1 MEKQERDIVLN
12 KLRERAKELRCLYEV
27 NELLKNSNQS
37 LDTLFAGLIDII
49 PSGWQHTTVCEVLI
63 VYEGKEYYSKDWK
76 NTSWYQKADLVI
88 DGNYT
93 GEIRIYYTLNIDD
106 RENPFLPD
114 EQRLLNTIA
123 ERVSQCIFHRKL
135 EMTIQY
141 LKSNTPLASVNDS
154 SKLLVTQ
161 PDEHWKWR
169 MIMAEKIAGE
179 IDAGALGVRE
189 MYLIGST
196 KNATA
201 GPGSDIDLLVHFSG
215 TNDQRLLLQSWIDG
229 WGRCLS
235 YMNFQRTGY
244 QTPGSLIDLHIITD
258 EDIASGD
265 SYASLISAV
274 DDRARPL
281 KMR

>member
-1 MEKQERDIVLN
+1 
-12 KLRERAKELRCLYEV
+12 
-27 NELLKNSNQS
+27 
-37 LDTLFAGLIDII
+37 
-49 PSGWQHTTVCEVLI
+49 
-63 VYEGKEYYSKDWK
+63 
-76 NTSWYQKADLVI
+76 
-88 DGNYT
+88 
-93 GEIRIYYTLNIDD
+93 
-106 RENPFLPD
+106 
-114 EQRLLNTIA
+114 
-123 ERVSQCIFHRKL
+123 
-135 EMTIQY
+135 
-141 LKSNTPLASVNDS
+141 
-154 SKLLVTQ
+154 
-161 PDEHWKWR
+161 

-179 IDAGALGVRE
+179 IDAGALGIKE

-215 TNDQRLLLQSWIDG
+215 TNDQRKLLQSWIDG

-235 YMNFQRTGY
+235 YINFQRTGY

-258 EDIASGD
+258 EDIAKGD